1 MYAHDL
7 AKQLLAGP
15 DVLVGTAHL
24 RTSSWV
30 NGIDNLTTA
39 TVASPT
45 DSDEVEEDET
55 VVVLTVS
62 ETSLTGEEMNI
73 HDEHTTAGRG

>member
-15 DVLVGTAHL
+15 DVQVGTAHL

-30 NGIDNLTTA
+30 NGIDDLTTA
-39 TVASPT
+39 TVATPT
-45 DSDEVEEDET
+45 ESDEVEADET

-62 ETSLTGEEMNI
+62 ESCLTGEEMDI
-73 HDEHTTAGRG
+73 G